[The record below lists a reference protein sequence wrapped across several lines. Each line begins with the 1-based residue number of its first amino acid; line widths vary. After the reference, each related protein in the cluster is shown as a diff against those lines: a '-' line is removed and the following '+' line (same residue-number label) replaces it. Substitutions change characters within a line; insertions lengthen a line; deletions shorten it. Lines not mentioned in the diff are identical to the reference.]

1 MYNRINH
8 KTLSRSSRIEN
19 NTHST
24 SKCYKVTISR
34 TLLNKTRA
42 LGIQCKLCFVEQ
54 RRKENRASLIK
65 KFNLQELILKCVV
78 ILLGMLLMANLTW
91 HKNEFKFLDVK
102 KETMK
107 YEQ

>member
-1 MYNRINH
+1 MQIIF
-8 KTLSRSSRIEN
+8 LFE
-19 NTHST
+19 
-24 SKCYKVTISR
+24 R
-34 TLLNKTRA
+34 T
-42 LGIQCKLCFVEQ
+42 
-54 RRKENRASLIK
+54 RKKNRASLIK

>member
-1 MYNRINH
+1 M
-8 KTLSRSSRIEN
+8 KTLRKITNLLLLFSFSANLNFLEL
-19 NTHST
+19 T
-24 SKCYKVTISR
+24 
-34 TLLNKTRA
+34 TLIKTRA

>member
-1 MYNRINH
+1 MMHYFRFILAQCELNQKQQSMYNGINH
-8 KTLSRSSRIEN
+8 KTLSRSSLIEN

-42 LGIQCKLCFVEQ
+42 LGIECKLCFVEQ

-65 KFNLQELILKCVV
+65 KFNLQELISKCVV
-78 ILLGMLLMANLTW
+78 ILLG
-91 HKNEFKFLDVK
+91 
-102 KETMK
+102 
-107 YEQ
+107 